1 MQSLENIT
9 VRSCDAKICLTYI
22 ARKLGMW
29 FACITLGRR
38 KEGMY
43 RMIATLQTNI
53 RGERESVSCRT
64 EVIYKYR
71 IILLLCGRHWSLVT
85 PRDNPSHQSTRYTHT
100 YIRTYIHTHNN
111 NMQNIY
117 TMYNNLHCMYVV
129 QLQHCL
135 FFFSS
140 HLKII
145 KYATLLILHMIDSTS
160 IIPVSRE

>member
-100 YIRTYIHTHNN
+100 PTYVHTYIHTITICKIST
-111 NMQNIY
+111 QCTIIY
-117 TMYNNLHCMYVV
+117 TACMSYNYNIVS
-129 QLQHCL
+129 
-135 FFFSS
+135 FFFP
-140 HLKII
+140 
-145 KYATLLILHMIDSTS
+145 LI
-160 IIPVSRE
+160 